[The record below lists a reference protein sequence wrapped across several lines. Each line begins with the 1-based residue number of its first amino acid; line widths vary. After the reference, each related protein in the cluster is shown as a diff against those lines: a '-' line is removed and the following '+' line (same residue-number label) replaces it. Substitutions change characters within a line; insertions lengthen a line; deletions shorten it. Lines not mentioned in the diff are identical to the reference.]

1 MVVLAS
7 QSPRRREI
15 LMFAGIPFVVRPAG
29 VPEIRGEGELAPA
42 YVQRL
47 ALEKA
52 RAVTPEPGEIV
63 LAADTTVVIDE
74 DSVFEKPA
82 HAADARRM
90 LKALSGRTHRVL
102 TGICLLGTGIEVI
115 DMATTHVRFAPLSDS
130 EIDNYVATGEP
141 MDKAGAYA
149 IQGRAAKFVESIDGC
164 YFNVMGLPVS
174 LVYKHLK
181 RFQ

>member
-29 VPEIRGEGELAPA
+29 IPEIRREGERADA

-52 RAVTPEPGEIV
+52 RAVTREPGEIV

-74 DSVFEKPA
+74 DSVLEKPA
-82 HAADARRM
+82 DAEDARRM
-90 LKALSGRTHRVL
+90 LKALSGRPHRVL
-102 TGICLLGTGIEVI
+102 TGICLLGAGIEVI
-115 DMATTHVRFAPLSDS
+115 DIAVTRVCFAALSDS
-130 EIDNYVATGEP
+130 EIDDYVATGEP
-141 MDKAGAYA
+141 MDKAGGYA

-164 YFNVMGLPVS
+164 YFNVMGLPVAI
-174 LVYKHLK
+174 VYKHLK